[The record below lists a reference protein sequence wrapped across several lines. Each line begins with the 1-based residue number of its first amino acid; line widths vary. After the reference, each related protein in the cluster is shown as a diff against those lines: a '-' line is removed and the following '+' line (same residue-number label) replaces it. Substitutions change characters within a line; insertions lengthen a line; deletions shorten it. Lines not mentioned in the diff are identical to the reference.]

1 MNKKSK
7 FLTFI
12 ALVLVVLI
20 VVVKIKTNKQQVQR
34 DIFIAPPPSTQS
46 ASPDSGLI
54 SSANALRING
64 VFQPWQESKISAEIQ
79 AKIVRVNVDVG
90 SSVRAGQVL
99 VQQDNSLLKLQLQ
112 GVQTQIESLEKD
124 VERLRILHE
133 SQAIPGQQLDQLTLK
148 LKSAQNQK
156 AVLEEQIHKTTIRA
170 PFSGVVSHKM
180 AEVGA
185 FAAPG
190 MPLVQLIDISKLR
203 FHASIS
209 EAHLSKFKLGDSHK
223 ITVDAYPESE
233 FSGELIVISPRATPA
248 NQFPLQWKLINNG
261 PEQIKAGMF
270 AQVVLP

>member
-7 FLTFI
+7 FTTFI
-12 ALVLVVLI
+12 ALILVVLI

-34 DIFIAPPPSTQS
+34 DIYVAPPPSTQS
-46 ASPDSGLI
+46 TTQDSALSP
-54 SSANALRING
+54 SADDFRING
-64 VFQPWQESKISAEIQ
+64 VFQPWQEAKISAEIQ
-79 AKIVRVNVDVG
+79 AKIVRINVDVG

-112 GVQTQIESLEKD
+112 GVQTQIDALEKD
-124 VERLRILHE
+124 AERLRILHE
-133 SQAIPGQQLDQLTLK
+133 SQAIPGHQLDQLTLK

-170 PFSGVVSHKM
+170 PFAGIISHKM
-180 AEVGA
+180 AEIGA

-190 MPLVQLIDISKLR
+190 MPLVQIIDISQLR
-203 FHASIS
+203 LQASGS

-248 NQFPLQWKLINNG
+248 NQFPMQWKFQNRDAQL
-261 PEQIKAGMF
+261 KAGMF